1 MTAVRSRTLW
11 RLTWSDLS
19 TISKARTD
27 NGLCFEDDREA
38 KFRVE
43 ALKERNALFTQIIGY
58 SGLRWQV
65 SG

>member
-11 RLTWSDLS
+11 LLQWSDVS
-19 TISKARTD
+19 TMSKARTD

-38 KFRVE
+38 KYKIE
-43 ALKERNALFTQIIGY
+43 SLKRRNELFTQIIGY
-58 SGLRWQV
+58 SGLKWQV